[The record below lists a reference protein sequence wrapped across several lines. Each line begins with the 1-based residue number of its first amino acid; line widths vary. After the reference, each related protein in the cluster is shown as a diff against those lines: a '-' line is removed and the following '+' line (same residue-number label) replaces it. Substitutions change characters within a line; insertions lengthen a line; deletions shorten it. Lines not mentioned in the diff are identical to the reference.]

1 MIKIENL
8 KLSKENKEILKDYK
22 IELTAIKLKKEDTTV
37 ESYIE
42 DIYKYLEYIEKNKHI
57 YNALD
62 IDSNSIINYLSY
74 LDKNNYEKTT
84 IVRKIVSIKLF
95 HKYLNEKYNIPD
107 VSTKIDKPRVRRK
120 LPNILTIEEV
130 DNLLN
135 IQLSNAYD
143 FRNKAMLELMYSSGL
158 RVSELVELKIK
169 DIDLDNGYVKCFGK
183 GSKERIVPIGEI
195 AVDYLKKYIYEYRD
209 SMKKGYYTENV
220 FLNNHGKKISRQGF
234 FLIIKEIAKEKKIEK
249 NITPHMLRHSF
260 ATHLLNNGADLRTIQ
275 EMLGHSSI
283 TTTQIYTNV
292 STDILKEN
300 YELYKRRD

>member
-8 KLSKENKEILKDYK
+8 KLSDKNKEILKDYK

-57 YNALD
+57 YNALN

-95 HKYLNEKYNIPD
+95 HKYLNEKYNILD

-135 IQLSNAYD
+135 IQLNNAYD

-183 GSKERIVPIGEI
+183 GGKERIIPIGEI